1 MNVLQVFGLAE
12 FAREVNKLL
21 KTKNLIT
28 QPTVNDYNTSVNQ
41 INRDNRKV
49 VRDMDVSLTKLE
61 EAQALLE
68 DRYGRLLELEKELR
82 RLTFICQE
90 LLDGIRIN

>member
-1 MNVLQVFGLAE
+1 ML
-12 FAREVNKLL
+12 R
-21 KTKNLIT
+21 TKNLIS

-68 DRYGRLLELEKELR
+68 DRYSRLLELEKELR

-90 LLDGIRIN
+90 LLCGIRIN

>member
-1 MNVLQVFGLAE
+1 ML
-12 FAREVNKLL
+12 R
-21 KTKNLIT
+21 TKNLIS

-68 DRYGRLLELEKELR
+68 DRYSRLLELEKELR

-90 LLDGIRIN
+90 LLDGIRIS

>member
-1 MNVLQVFGLAE
+1 ML
-12 FAREVNKLL
+12 R
-21 KTKNLIT
+21 TKNLIS

-61 EAQALLE
+61 AAQALLE
-68 DRYGRLLELEKELR
+68 DRYSRLLELEKELR

-90 LLDGIRIN
+90 LLDGIRVE

>member
-1 MNVLQVFGLAE
+1 ML
-12 FAREVNKLL
+12 R
-21 KTKNLIT
+21 TKNLVT

-90 LLDGIRIN
+90 LLAGIRIN

>member
-1 MNVLQVFGLAE
+1 ML
-12 FAREVNKLL
+12 R
-21 KTKNLIT
+21 TKNLVT

-49 VRDMDVSLTKLE
+49 VRDMDISLTKLE

-68 DRYGRLLELEKELR
+68 DRYERLLELEKELR
-82 RLTFICQE
+82 RVTFICQE

>member
-1 MNVLQVFGLAE
+1 ML
-12 FAREVNKLL
+12 R
-21 KTKNLIT
+21 TKNLIT
-28 QPTVNDYNTSVNQ
+28 KPTVNDYNTSVNQ

-68 DRYGRLLELEKELR
+68 DRYERLLELEKELR
-82 RLTFICQE
+82 RITFICQE

>member
-1 MNVLQVFGLAE
+1 ML
-12 FAREVNKLL
+12 R
-21 KTKNLIT
+21 TKNLVT
-28 QPTVNDYNTSVNQ
+28 QATVNDYNTSVNQ

-49 VRDMDVSLTKLE
+49 IRDMDVSLTKLE

-68 DRYGRLLELEKELR
+68 DRYSRLLELEKELR

-90 LLDGIRIN
+90 LLDGIRVE